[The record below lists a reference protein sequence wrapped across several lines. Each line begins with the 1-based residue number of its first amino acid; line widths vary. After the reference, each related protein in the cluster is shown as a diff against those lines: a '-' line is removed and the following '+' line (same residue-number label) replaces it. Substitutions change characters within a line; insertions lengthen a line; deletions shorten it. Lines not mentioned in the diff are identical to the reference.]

1 MEIGAPTP
9 ALIYLAADSF
19 VVLVDEPGGICDRCL
34 KGAPKYS
41 LHCTTWRFGA
51 RRVTRC
57 CGNGK
62 VGPRAFTCNFNGF
75 ASLSSIQSPYWA
87 GYRISGLRQIS
98 STDKANLG
106 IATHRDAA
114 STVGCDHRDR
124 WGSPVSR
131 WLLGWPLSPKTFDT
145 RVLVSAYTC
154 TPPEHPICMSLG
166 ISRSGKCNT
175 RRGWANQHCPAR
187 RHSTD
192 MRRLPASWSA
202 CRGCGR
208 FICSYCPF
216 ISGSLVNETTRETM

>member
-1 MEIGAPTP
+1 MADVWRGDGEAKRGYAQSRTPSSPTGPRSVTHYAGIASPMSTRGSAGPRAVCMEIGAPTP

-19 VVLVDEPGGICDRCL
+19 VILVDEPGGISDRCL

-41 LHCTTWRFGA
+41 LHYTTWRFGA

-75 ASLSSIQSPYWA
+75 ASLSSVQSPYRA

-114 STVGCDHRDR
+114 STVGCDHRNR
-124 WGSPVSR
+124 WGSPVSMAP
-131 WLLGWPLSPKTFDT
+131 WPLSPKTPEDL
-145 RVLVSAYTC
+145 RRPSAFGY
-154 TPPEHPICMSLG
+154 
-166 ISRSGKCNT
+166 
-175 RRGWANQHCPAR
+175 
-187 RHSTD
+187 
-192 MRRLPASWSA
+192 
-202 CRGCGR
+202 
-208 FICSYCPF
+208 
-216 ISGSLVNETTRETM
+216 